1 MFVRCTLFLC
11 LALSTVTAYNYQA
24 VTTCPH
30 IEGDPSFSLKPL
42 RTVRGIVAT
51 SSKNDSVS
59 DRCAILKAGTFYITG
74 EDNSYTIIKFKEN
87 KDLSKGSFTQVGPDG
102 NTYRVIALKTY
113 GSECGNMNLLLRCSD
128 TVGKIGIAPQVKIHG
143 NVKNKLSDKCINDAA
158 AYASQVLKQDVI
170 FYRIKNKQCL
180 TASGYCRK

>member
-102 NTYRVIALKTY
+102 NTYRVTVLKSY
-113 GSECGNMNLLLRCSD
+113 GPECGNMTLRYRCSD
-128 TVGKIGIAPQVKIHG
+128 TVGKEGITPQVFVHG
-143 NVKNKLSDKCINDAA
+143 NVFDGLCGKCIKDAA
-158 AYASQVLKQDVI
+158 AYASQVLQQTVTLYP
-170 FYRIKNKQCL
+170 FKNQCDTAHL
-180 TASGYCRK
+180 T

>member
-102 NTYRVIALKTY
+102 NTYQVTVLRSY
-113 GSECGNMNLLLRCSD
+113 GPECGYMSLRFRCSD
-128 TVGKIGIAPQVKIHG
+128 TVGQDGIPPHVIIHG
-143 NVKNKLSDKCINDAA
+143 NVFDERSDDCIQDAA
-158 AYASQVLKQDVI
+158 AYASQVLQQDVPL
-170 FYRIKNKQCL
+170 YPVKNQCDN
-180 TASGYCRK
+180 TI